1 MLKVCLEKGTVLHY
15 ETCLNRMCNGALNG
29 ALCWDNNVNFFVD
42 VHTHVDWP
50 SIINVSTLSSF
61 LQNSPP
67 HLCHPT
73 AQYSLCNAL
82 FQISIH
88 LTASSPSSPSI
99 GTQHVLPDHASTPN
113 TSSILLAVDSFD
125 NSFLSLQ
132 TQLIKI
138 YFSFVG
144 CIVQLVQ
151 CGTGCPSQLHSNLTH
166 VACTLLLTLSL
177 IIFLNPPT
185 QLMQGIQR

>member
-1 MLKVCLEKGTVLHY
+1 MEHYAGIIMCGMLH
-15 ETCLNRMCNGALNG
+15 
-29 ALCWDNNVNFFVD
+29 VNFFVD

-50 SIINVSTLSSF
+50 LIINVSTLSSF

-73 AQYSLCNAL
+73 AEYSLCNAL
-82 FQISIH
+82 FQFSIH
-88 LTASSPSSPSI
+88 PTASSPSSPSK
-99 GTQHVLPDHASTPN
+99 HVLPDHASTPN
-113 TSSILLAVDSFD
+113 ASSIFLAVDSFD

-144 CIVQLVQ
+144 IVLSNWCSVAQDVPLNCIV
-151 CGTGCPSQLHSNLTH
+151 
-166 VACTLLLTLSL
+166 
-177 IIFLNPPT
+177 I
-185 QLMQGIQR
+185 